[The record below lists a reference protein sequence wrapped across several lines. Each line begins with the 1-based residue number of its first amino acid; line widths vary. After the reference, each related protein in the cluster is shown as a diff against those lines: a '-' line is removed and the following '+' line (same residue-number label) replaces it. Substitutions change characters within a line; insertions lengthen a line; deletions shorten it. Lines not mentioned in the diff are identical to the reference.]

1 MECLDARRLTGPSLL
16 FDEPAAVLDVLCTTA
31 EAAAFV
37 PAWQARVEQMLA
49 ALGWAPA
56 QYRHCELKGGVS
68 VAFTAPIDALYAAT
82 EINEWAFAT
91 VLAEQQGTVPPD
103 LQDAQSNIA
112 TSAAEERNDALLALQ
127 AAAVEHGARFLWDD
141 DTASLGFG
149 CSSSSW
155 PVRELPAPAAL
166 DWSRFADVPVGIV
179 TGTNGKTTT
188 VRLAAHILRGAG
200 KTVGLSST
208 DWIAVNNTVLDRG
221 DWSGPGG
228 ARAVL
233 RHPDVDVAVLE
244 CARGGLLRRGLGV
257 NQANAALITNI
268 AADHL
273 GDFGSRSID
282 ELLNIKWLISRSVRD
297 AGTLILNAD
306 DPRLVTK
313 ARDYDGKLCWFS
325 LDARNTVVERHVANG
340 GTAFVYDGDKLL
352 QVSRDTS
359 IEICAAQ
366 DIPIT
371 LGGAALHNIANA
383 LAAAVLTSML
393 GASID
398 DIRAGL
404 TTMSQDENPGR
415 CNVYEIG
422 TRKVLVDFAH
432 NPHAMQALFDMA
444 QALPARR
451 RALCFGQAGDRP
463 DELIREM
470 TRAAFAIGL
479 DQVFVS
485 ELAPY
490 HRGRQHGEVFGLIRD
505 ELLHLGLDAS
515 RIVHHEL
522 ESETLDAAMRWAQD
536 GDLVI
541 MLALGGAAPIQA
553 QIRALTPATG

>member
-1 MECLDARRLTGPSLL
+1 M
-16 FDEPAAVLDVLCTTA
+16 
-31 EAAAFV
+31 
-37 PAWQARVEQMLA
+37 
-49 ALGWAPA
+49 
-56 QYRHCELKGGVS
+56 
-68 VAFTAPIDALYAAT
+68 
-82 EINEWAFAT
+82 
-91 VLAEQQGTVPPD
+91 
-103 LQDAQSNIA
+103 
-112 TSAAEERNDALLALQ
+112 
-127 AAAVEHGARFLWDD
+127 
-141 DTASLGFG
+141 
-149 CSSSSW
+149 
-155 PVRELPAPAAL
+155 RELPALAGL

-188 VRLAAHILRGAG
+188 VRLAAHILTGAG
-200 KTVGLSST
+200 RTVGLSST

-228 ARAVL
+228 ARTVL

-244 CARGGLLRRGLGV
+244 AARGGLLRRGLGIEH
-257 NQANAALITNI
+257 ANAALITNI

-282 ELLNIKWLISRSVRD
+282 ELLDIKWLISRSVRE

-306 DPRLVTK
+306 DPRLVEK
-313 ARDYDGKLCWFS
+313 ARDYDGRLCWFS
-325 LDARNTVVERHVANG
+325 LDAQNAVVKLHIANG
-340 GTAFVYDGDKLL
+340 GTAFVYDEDRLL
-352 QVSRDTS
+352 QVSANMD
-359 IEICAAQ
+359 IEICAVQ
-366 DIPIT
+366 SVPIT
-371 LGGAALHNIANA
+371 LGGAARHNIANA
-383 LAAAVLTSML
+383 LAAAALTSTL
-393 GASID
+393 GASTR
-398 DIRAGL
+398 DIQTGL

-415 CNVYEIG
+415 CNVYTVG

-444 QALPARR
+444 QALPAKR

-485 ELAPY
+485 ELASY
-490 HRGRQHGEVFGLIRD
+490 HRGRQHGEVFGVIRD
-505 ELLHLGLDAS
+505 ELLRLGLDDDQV
-515 RIVHHEL
+515 VHHEL

-553 QIRALTPATG
+553 QLQALTPATE

>member
-1 MECLDARRLTGPSLL
+1 MEFLDARRLTGPSLL
-16 FDEPAAVLDVLCTTA
+16 FDEPAAVLDVLCTST
-31 EAAAFV
+31 EAATFV

-49 ALGWAPA
+49 ALGWA
-56 QYRHCELKGGVS
+56 QERYRHCELKGGVS

-103 LQDAQSNIA
+103 LQDAQSTIA
-112 TSAAEERNDALLALQ
+112 ASASEERNDALLALQ
-127 AAAVEHGARFLWDD
+127 AAAAEHGASFLWDD
-141 DTASLGFG
+141 DIASLGLG
-149 CSSSSW
+149 RSSSSW
-155 PVRELPAPAAL
+155 PVRELPALAGL
-166 DWSRFADVPVGIV
+166 DWSRFADVPIGIV

-188 VRLAAHILRGAG
+188 VRLAAHILSGAG
-200 KTVGLSST
+200 RTVGLSST

-228 ARAVL
+228 ARTVL

-244 CARGGLLRRGLGV
+244 AARGGLLRRGLGV
-257 NQANAALITNI
+257 EHANAALITNI

-282 ELLNIKWLISRSVRD
+282 ELLDIKWLISRSVRD

-306 DPRLVTK
+306 DPRLVEK
-313 ARDYDGKLCWFS
+313 ARNYDGRLCWFS
-325 LDARNTVVERHVANG
+325 LDAQNAVVKLHIANG
-340 GTAFVYDGDKLL
+340 GTAFVYDEDRLL
-352 QVSRDTS
+352 QVSPNTG
-359 IEICAAQ
+359 IEICAVQ
-366 DIPIT
+366 SIPIT
-371 LGGAALHNIANA
+371 LGGAARHNIANA
-383 LAAAVLTSML
+383 LAAAALTWTL
-393 GASID
+393 GASTG
-398 DIRAGL
+398 DIQAGL

-415 CNVYEIG
+415 CNVYTVG

-444 QALPARR
+444 QALPAKR

-505 ELLHLGLDAS
+505 ELLLLGLDDS
-515 RIVHHEL
+515 QVVHHEL
-522 ESETLDAAMRWAQD
+522 ESETLDAAMRWAQE

-553 QIRALTPATG
+553 QLKALTPATE